1 MRDGFGST
9 WNTSKIA
16 CMASLLGVW
25 LASTPAR
32 AEESLTYLE
41 TAGRYVDLQ
50 HEAERVIAEGKYS
63 NVTPLGYLC
72 IAYGKLKQYEKLF
85 ACTTEIDQRIG
96 HGDHEM
102 ELDQRVMFIAAS
114 DIRPL
119 PDTLRA
125 RAYFELGDFP
135 KAILSG
141 TRVLEI
147 LSRIPET
154 GGTSLYPTVRYR
166 ILALEVL
173 GLSAARMGDL
183 DLAMRYRKQL
193 EDVSKPFIGGR
204 MWGWIKNNSLAQ
216 LDMALGLYAEA
227 LAHIP
232 DTSSGMKLI
241 VSFVNSLGPYAYKGD
256 STTTVL
262 ELPRR
267 VMRATALL
275 ETGKPDEAK
284 KIFDEILESRSIKDF
299 GDLYWISLFE
309 RGRIAELETQPEQ
322 AASFYRKAI
331 ELIELQRSS
340 ISTEGSKIGFVGD
353 KQQVYARLIAV
364 LIRQGH
370 VSDAFDFVE
379 RSKSRALVDML
390 GSKKDFAG
398 ARNDEKTQRILE
410 QLDSVNLAAP
420 VDDPNGG
427 KGVRSLQLSRDELRK
442 TAPELSSLVTV
453 SSISAEQLR
462 QRIGKGETLVEYYY
476 EGKDLYVFLLNSAGL
491 SVRTLDGAG
500 LDQQVQSLRWALR
513 RPNSDWQTPSRA
525 LYQTLW
531 KPIESSVAT
540 KNVIIVAHGALHYIP
555 FAALQRSDGA
565 LLIDQVDMSFLP
577 SASVLQF
584 LRSKRA
590 GSEEKLL
597 VFGNPNLGK
606 PELDL
611 KFAEIEARSVAGM
624 SKPSQLLL
632 RQDASES
639 NFRNMESGFQ
649 RFHFATHG
657 SFSADDPLNSGI
669 YLAKDANNDGVLTV
683 GDLYAMHLDAD
694 LVTLSACDTGLGKI
708 SNGDDVVGLVRGFLY
723 AGSNSV
729 VASLWSVDDKATA
742 ELMQAFYQNFGTLS
756 KREALRLAQIKT
768 RQDFPHPFF
777 WAAFQLTGQAE

>member
-1 MRDGFGST
+1 MRYRFGSA
-9 WNTSKIA
+9 WNTAKSVCVA
-16 CMASLLGVW
+16 ALLCAV
-25 LASTPAR
+25 LASAPVR
-32 AEESLTYLE
+32 GESLTYLE
-41 TAGRYVDLQ
+41 TAGRYIDLQ

-85 ACTTEIDQRIG
+85 ACADQIDQRIAL
-96 HGDHEM
+96 GDHEM
-102 ELDQRVMFIAAS
+102 ELDQHIMFVSAS

-125 RAYFELGDFP
+125 RAYFELGDYP
-135 KAILSG
+135 KAIVSG
-141 TRVLEI
+141 TKVLDI

-166 ILALEVL
+166 ILALEIL
-173 GLSAARMGDL
+173 GLSAARAGDR
-183 DLAMRYRKQL
+183 DLSMRYKKQL

-204 MWGWIKNNSLAQ
+204 MWGWIKNNSLGQ
-216 LDMALGLYAEA
+216 LDMALGLYGEA
-227 LAHIP
+227 LTIIP

-256 STTTVL
+256 STTTIL

-284 KIFDEILESRSIKDF
+284 KLFDEILESDSIKDF

-309 RGRIAELETQPEQ
+309 RGRIAELDKQPEQ
-322 AASFYRKAI
+322 AASLYRHAI

-364 LIRQGH
+364 LMKQGH
-370 VSDAFDFVE
+370 ISDAFDFVE

-390 GSKKDFAG
+390 GSKKDFTG
-398 ARNDEKTQRILE
+398 ARNDEKTQRIIE
-410 QLDSVNLAAP
+410 QLDSVNLASP
-420 VDDPNGG
+420 VDDPTGAT
-427 KGVRSLQLSRDELRK
+427 GVRSMQLSRDELRR

-453 SSISAEQLR
+453 SSFSVEQLR
-462 QRIGKGETLVEYYY
+462 QTIGKDQTLVEYYY
-476 EGKDLYVFLLNSAGL
+476 DGKDMYVFLLNSAGL
-491 SVRTLDGAG
+491 TSKTLDGAG
-500 LDQQVQSLRWALR
+500 LDQQVQTLRRALR
-513 RPNSDWQTPSRA
+513 RPDSEWQAPSRA
-525 LYQTLW
+525 LYEMLW
-531 KPIESSVAT
+531 KPIESSLST
-540 KNVIIVAHGALHYIP
+540 KNVIIVPHGALHYIP
-555 FAALQRSDGA
+555 FAILQRGDGG
-565 LLIDQVDMSFLP
+565 LLIDQVVMSYLP
-577 SASVLQF
+577 SASVLKF
-584 LRSKRA
+584 LRPKKAA
-590 GSEEKLL
+590 GEERLL
-597 VFGNPNLGK
+597 VFGNPDLGN

-624 SKPSQLLL
+624 SKSSQLLL
-632 RQDASES
+632 RKDASKS
-639 NFRNMESGFQ
+639 NFRNMELGFQ

-657 SFSADDPLNSGI
+657 NFSADDPLNSGI
-669 YLAKDANNDGVLTV
+669 YLAKDATNDGVLTV

-694 LVTLSACDTGLGKI
+694 LVTLSACETGLGKV
-708 SNGDDVVGLVRGFLY
+708 SNGDDVVGLVRGFMY

-729 VASLWSVDDKATA
+729 VSSLWSVDDKATA
-742 ELMQAFYQNFGTLS
+742 ELMEAFYLNMGTLS
-756 KREALRLAQIKT
+756 KEEALRQAQIKT